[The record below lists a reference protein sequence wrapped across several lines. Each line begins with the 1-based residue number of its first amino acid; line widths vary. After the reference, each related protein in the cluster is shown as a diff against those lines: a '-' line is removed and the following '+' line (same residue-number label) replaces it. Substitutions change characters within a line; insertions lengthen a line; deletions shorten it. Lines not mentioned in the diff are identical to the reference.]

1 MFLQLRIRG
10 GGIFYV
16 YFLISY
22 ILNNLACKQIFG
34 IFLVTDIEPSRF
46 FIHIFEEI
54 WTGWRTS
61 LKVWLPEKNTF
72 WFFCAKNNSKKV
84 KGESILI
91 DHIRK
96 LATMAHLFWRK
107 EKIYWAQKVT
117 FLRYYGI
124 LSQDMF
130 ALMFVC
136 ISLSV
141 SFHSCNSVFSVKDS
155 TWSSALLTVEI
166 VLTHEMHQRS
176 KM

>member
-72 WFFCAKNNSKKV
+72 WFFWSFNASKEENWEPLK
-84 KGESILI
+84 
-91 DHIRK
+91 
-96 LATMAHLFWRK
+96 
-107 EKIYWAQKVT
+107 
-117 FLRYYGI
+117 
-124 LSQDMF
+124 SQDLCHKSFDVTSFF
-130 ALMFVC
+130 ALVLFPIQNNFSSPVNPHSTFVR
-136 ISLSV
+136 INWNTDRSYVQSLVNSRPLIKARLGF
-141 SFHSCNSVFSVKDS
+141 SFFRKFFV
-155 TWSSALLTVEI
+155 
-166 VLTHEMHQRS
+166 RS
-176 KM
+176 LKKNWI